1 MEVSKA
7 RFGNVKVVATADF
20 VSQRL
25 TATRLAIEVQMGA
38 KRIFDS
44 FLILAIYFGYILA
57 SAHVTRLGP

>member
-1 MEVSKA
+1 MSKA

-25 TATRLAIEVQMGA
+25 TATRLAIEVQMA

-44 FLILAIYFGYILA
+44 FLILAIYFAYILA